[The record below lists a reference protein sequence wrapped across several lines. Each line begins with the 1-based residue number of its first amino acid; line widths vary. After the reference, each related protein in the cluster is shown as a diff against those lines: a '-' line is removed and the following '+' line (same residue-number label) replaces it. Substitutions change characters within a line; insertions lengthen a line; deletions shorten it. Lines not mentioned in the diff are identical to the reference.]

1 MFHDLLELFHNFS
14 QIFHRAGKVVF
25 LVGGAIRNRLLDRP
39 VGDFDFATDALPE
52 EVQKLFPRVIPT
64 GIKHGTVTVLFRGHS
79 LEVTTF
85 RLDGKYSDQRRPDNV
100 HYSRSLHEDLLR
112 RDFTMNALALDMNSG
127 ELIDIVNGT
136 QDIHDRVIRAIGD
149 PLQRF
154 QEDALR
160 ILRLF
165 RFASQLGFS
174 IEEKT
179 RTAASAEKARLKTLS
194 RERIRDEVLK
204 TTYAPQASLGWKA
217 WQDDALIPFFFKTWN
232 CKELTHEI
240 LEQMDRMPQEWRLIF
255 ARIASEGSK
264 IRLTDWDQDLREL
277 AFSNE
282 QRNLNVTALAFIQN
296 LPLGKPEKKSAK
308 RLLQLWGSK
317 ELKKLDTILL
327 ALADLNKIN
336 WNKTLAP
343 VWLQCFEEILKMDE
357 PVFIK
362 ELQLKGNDLISLGIR
377 QGPEMGRILQEL
389 LAEVWQNPELNKK
402 INLLE
407 HAKRLNLAL
416 KD

>member
-14 QIFHRAGKVVF
+14 QIFHQAGKGVF
-25 LVGGAIRNRLLDRP
+25 LVGGALRNRLLDRP

-64 GIKHGTVTVLFRGHS
+64 GIKHGTVTVLFRGLS

-85 RLDGKYSDQRRPDNV
+85 RLDGKYSDQRHPDAV

-127 ELIDIVNGT
+127 ELIDIVNGK
-136 QDIHDRVIRAIGD
+136 QDIQDRVIRAIGD
-149 PLQRF
+149 PFQRF

-174 IEEKT
+174 IDEKT
-179 RTAASAEKARLKTLS
+179 RRAASAEKERLKTLS

-204 TTYAPQASLGWKA
+204 TTYAEQASRGWKA
-217 WQDDALIPFFFKTWN
+217 WQDDALIHFFFKNWKGRDLPYETL
-232 CKELTHEI
+232 KL
-240 LEQMDRMPQEWRLIF
+240 MDQMPQEWRLIF
-255 ARIASEGSK
+255 ARIASEESK
-264 IRLTDWDQDLREL
+264 NDLSEWDQDLREL

-282 QRNLNVTALAFIQN
+282 QRNLNVSALALIQN
-296 LPLGKPEKKSAK
+296 LPSGEPEKKSAK

-317 ELKKLDTILL
+317 ELRKLDSIIL

-336 WNKTLAP
+336 WDKTKVP
-343 VWLQCFEEILKMDE
+343 TWLQLFEEIHKKNE

-362 ELQLKGNDLISLGIR
+362 DLQVKGNDLISLGIR

-389 LAEVWQNPELNKK
+389 LSEVWQNPELNNKTEL
-402 INLLE
+402 IE
-407 HAKRLNLAL
+407 HAKKLGLAF